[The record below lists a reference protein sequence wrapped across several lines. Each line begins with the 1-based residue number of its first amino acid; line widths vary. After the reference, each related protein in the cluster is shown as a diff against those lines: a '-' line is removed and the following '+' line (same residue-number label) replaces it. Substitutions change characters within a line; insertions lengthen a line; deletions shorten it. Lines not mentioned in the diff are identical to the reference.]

1 MLETHGRI
9 MMGSLARTV
18 VISSLVR
25 YLAEAVLVGGGA
37 IAIVV
42 VGMVNH
48 RVAEAAVLGAMFAVL
63 AALAARNAKAL
74 WPIDGCRT
82 VRELT
87 APSGGRDAIAWAY
100 LVRRGGPIGPWAG
113 CIQLR
118 FVDGSK
124 LRLHTSRANAEELLD
139 AIATLPDVLVGY
151 TDEAARAYKQRVKAT

>member
-1 MLETHGRI
+1 

-18 VISSLVR
+18 VISSLIR
-25 YLAEAVLVGGGA
+25 YLAEAVLVAGGS

-42 VGMVNH
+42 IGALHH
-48 RVAEAAVLGAMFAVL
+48 RAAEAAALGAAFAVL

-74 WPIDGCRT
+74 WPIDSCRT
-82 VRELT
+82 VRALT
-87 APSGGRDAIAWAY
+87 APCGGRDAIGWAY

-113 CIQLR
+113 CVQLR

-139 AIATLPDVLVGY
+139 AIAARPDVQIGY
-151 TDEAARAYKQRVKAT
+151 TAEAERAYKQRVKARAS